1 MEDKKEKLFKAP
13 EKEKKAP
20 EIKRTPRVEKR
31 VVEKPIKQRTIVY
44 TARAYYNTFSPATPD
59 YYVRAV
65 EKYDNGKYTA
75 EVWRKKI
82 SEF

>member
-1 MEDKKEKLFKAP
+1 MEDKKAKIFEDHDKK
-13 EKEKKAP
+13 KKAP

-31 VVEKPIKQRTIVY
+31 ETRVKKDSTIVY
-44 TARAYYNTFSPATPD
+44 TARAYYNKFSPATPD

-82 SEF
+82 SKF